1 LAQASHRHLIDLV
14 ASLAS
19 LQDRPPRWFENVP
32 LQQGL
37 KMAIAGILAFYVALW
52 QGLRNPQWC
61 IFTVVVLTAA
71 QYVGAIVEK
80 SLLRAIGTVIG
91 ALVGIWL
98 VGNHANE
105 PIFMMG
111 GCFVIAAVGT
121 MMFGG
126 NLYPYA
132 FYLTVLTMLVV
143 VNSTMKN
150 PSAAWDT
157 GVARTEE
164 ICVGIVASMI
174 VTGVL
179 WPRYARVE
187 YRRSIRSALRDIGR
201 IAIERIRLLLETD
214 TSGDTEAEMRKLVAS
229 FATRMNALRLLIH
242 HGQRE
247 SQAFR
252 ARLPIRLKM
261 IGEVGACF
269 EAAVSLGQ
277 RLPQESRYRDLVAT
291 ELRDIHDKLK
301 EEFEDL
307 ATQDTTARRNP
318 GLEAAI
324 ERCNRRL
331 ADLRDQGATK
341 SIPIREAMDFS
352 AHYTALLD
360 IAARLREIRECLYEI
375 HRPEVLTPQI
385 TGRPKAFKLKLDPFW
400 IRNGVKGGLTA
411 TLALLFVNWINPP
424 GGAALPFAAWLF
436 TASSSSYT
444 GGEGDRRTFTNVI
457 RVALFGMPY
466 TVLLFFLT
474 PFLADYFV
482 MNVFLFICLF
492 LLGFTIA
499 SQGGMSLYAQC
510 GLLFFVGTISLNPQ
524 MPVDFQPIVDNYF
537 GIILALVLSSIV
549 QRLLWPLLPQR
560 EICRRFA
567 EYFAGCRKL
576 LGTVSLAEA
585 EHLRDRLALI
595 PSEIA
600 SWIRTTHTPEYPKGE
615 TQKLTDLLQTAQ
627 QLGYGI
633 LSARKLHDLDIPAE
647 IRAELDAK
655 MKSIEQGNQ
664 EALQELQKAFAKG
677 KRGAMPPS
685 QLAIFQRIEKPLSKV
700 RQDYLSGVVHFP
712 HAIPFLGAVDFLETA
727 ARSLDKCVEQL
738 RGLELESYSGD
749 NAL

>member
-1 LAQASHRHLIDLV
+1 
-14 ASLAS
+14 
-19 LQDRPPRWFENVP
+19 
-32 LQQGL
+32 
-37 KMAIAGILAFYVALW
+37 MAIAGMLAFYVALW
-52 QGLRNPQWC
+52 QGLPNPQWC

-80 SLLRAIGTVIG
+80 SVLRAIGTVIG
-91 ALVGIWL
+91 ALLGIWL
-98 VGNHANE
+98 VGNHASDRV
-105 PIFMMG
+105 FMLG
-111 GCFVIAAVGT
+111 GCFVIVAVGT

-143 VNSTMKN
+143 VNNTMKN
-150 PSAAWDT
+150 PSAAWDI

-164 ICVGIVASMI
+164 ICVGVVASMI

-187 YRRSIRSALRDIGR
+187 YWRSIRSALQDIGR
-201 IAIERIRLLLETD
+201 IAIERNRLLLETD
-214 TSGDTEAEMRKLVAS
+214 TSGETEAGVRKLVAS
-229 FATRMNALRLLIH
+229 FATRMNGLRLLVR

-252 ARLPIRLKM
+252 ARLPIRLKL

-291 ELRDIHDKLK
+291 ELREIHEQLK
-301 EEFEDL
+301 VEFEDL
-307 ATQDTTARRNP
+307 STRNKTARTNP

-324 ERCNRRL
+324 EQCSRRL
-331 ADLRDQGATK
+331 IDLRDQGATK
-341 SIPIREAMDFS
+341 SIPIQEAMDFS

-360 IAARLREIRECLYEI
+360 IAARLRVIRESLYEI
-375 HRPEVLTPQI
+375 RLPEVLTPQI
-385 TGRPKAFKLKLDPFW
+385 TGKPEALKLKIDPFW

-411 TLALLFVNWINPP
+411 TLALLFVNWIDPP

-436 TASSSSYT
+436 TVTTYP
-444 GGEGDRRTFTNVI
+444 GGEGDRRAFTYVI
-457 RVALFGMPY
+457 RVALFGIPY

-482 MNVFLFICLF
+482 MNVFLFIGLF
-492 LLGFTIA
+492 LLGFTMA
-499 SQGGMSLYAQC
+499 KQGGSSLYTQA
-510 GLLFFVGTISLNPQ
+510 GLLFFVGTISLKPQ
-524 MPVDFQPIVDNYF
+524 MPVGFQAIVDNYF
-537 GIILALVLSSIV
+537 GVVLALVLSSIV
-549 QRLLWPLLPQR
+549 QRLLWPVLPQR
-560 EICRRFA
+560 EICRLFA

-576 LGTVSLAEA
+576 LGTASPAEA
-585 EHLRDRLALI
+585 ERLQDRLALI

-615 TQKLTDLLQTAQ
+615 TEKLTDLRHSAE
-627 QLGYGI
+627 QLGYSV
-633 LSARKLHDLDIPAE
+633 LSARKLYDLDIPAA
-647 IRAELDAK
+647 IRAELDAD
-655 MKSIEQGNQ
+655 MKGIERGNR
-664 EALQELQKAFAKG
+664 EALQGLEEAFARG
-677 KRGAMPPS
+677 KRGVMPPS
-685 QLAIFQRIEKPLSKV
+685 QLAIFQRIEKPLVKV
-700 RQDYLSGVVHFP
+700 RQDYLSGVLHFP
-712 HAIPFLGAVDFLETA
+712 QAVPFLGAVDFLETA
-727 ARSLDKCVEQL
+727 ARGLDKCVDQL

>member
-1 LAQASHRHLIDLV
+1 
-14 ASLAS
+14 
-19 LQDRPPRWFENVP
+19 
-32 LQQGL
+32 
-37 KMAIAGILAFYVALW
+37 MAIAGMLAFYVALW
-52 QGLRNPQWC
+52 QGLPRPQWC

-80 SLLRAIGTVIG
+80 SLLRVIGTVIG

-98 VGNHANE
+98 VGNHASE
-105 PIFMMG
+105 PIFMLG
-111 GCFVIAAVGT
+111 GCFVIAAFGT

-132 FYLTVLTMLVV
+132 FFLTVLTMLVV
-143 VNSTMKN
+143 INNSMKN
-150 PSAAWDT
+150 PSAAWDI

-201 IAIERIRLLLETD
+201 IAAERIPLLLETD
-214 TSGDTEAEMRKLVAS
+214 TSGDTKADMRKLVAS
-229 FATRMNALRLLIH
+229 FATRMNALRLLIR

-247 SQAFR
+247 SQAFK
-252 ARLPIRLKM
+252 AQLPTRLKM

-277 RLPQESRYRDLVAT
+277 RLPQDSRYRDLVAT
-291 ELRDIHDKLK
+291 ELRDIHEQLK
-301 EEFEDL
+301 VEFEDL
-307 ATQDTTARRNP
+307 ATQDKTERTNLA
-318 GLEAAI
+318 LDAAI

-341 SIPIREAMDFS
+341 SVPVREAMDLS

-360 IAARLREIRECLYEI
+360 IAARLRVIRECLYEL
-375 HRPEVLTPQI
+375 RLPEVLTPQG
-385 TGRPKAFKLKLDPFW
+385 TGKTKPFKLDPFW

-424 GGAALPFAAWLF
+424 GSAAIPFAAWMF
-436 TASSSSYT
+436 TASSRLYP
-444 GGEGDRRTFTNVI
+444 GGEGDRRVFSYVI
-457 RVALFGMPY
+457 RVALFGIPC

-482 MNVFLFICLF
+482 MNVFLFIGLF

-499 SQGGMSLYAQC
+499 SQGGISLYTQA

-524 MPVDFQPIVDNYF
+524 MPVGFQAIVDNYF
-537 GIILALVLSSIV
+537 GIVLALVLSSIV

-560 EICRRFA
+560 EICRLFA

-576 LGTVSLAEA
+576 LGTASPAEA
-585 EHLRDRLALI
+585 ERLRDRLALI

-600 SWIRTTHTPEYPKGE
+600 SWVRATHTPEYPKGE
-615 TQKLTDLLQTAQ
+615 TEKLTDLRDTAE
-627 QLGYGI
+627 QLGYSI
-633 LSARKLHDLDIPAE
+633 LSARKLYDLDIPAT
-647 IRAELDAK
+647 IRAELDANL
-655 MKSIEQGNQ
+655 KSVERGNR
-664 EALQELQKAFAKG
+664 EALQGLEEAFAKG
-677 KRGAMPPS
+677 KRGVMPPS
-685 QLAIFQRIEKPLSKV
+685 QLAIFQRIEMPLSKV
-700 RQDYLSGVVHFP
+700 RQDYLSNVVHFP
-712 HAIPFLGAVDFLETA
+712 NAMRFLGAVDFLETA
-727 ARSLDKCVEQL
+727 ARGLDKCGEQL